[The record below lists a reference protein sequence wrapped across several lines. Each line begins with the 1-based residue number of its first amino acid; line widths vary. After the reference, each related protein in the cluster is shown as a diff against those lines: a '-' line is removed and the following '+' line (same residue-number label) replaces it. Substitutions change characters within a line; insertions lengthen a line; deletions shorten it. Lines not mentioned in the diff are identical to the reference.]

1 MKGSIMTNNRNWNG
15 IRAAVAEYCKD
26 NNISDSDFRFL
37 NLFEWQNIYNNV
49 LDTFLDYKY
58 AKYNGL
64 YWSNVENGFKKSITR
79 LFCFQEGAKDYPS
92 YEWIMKLPQII
103 GSDMVYG
110 TDCIRFVSHDDED
123 GKWQF
128 LCGREHETEDARL
141 VSLESIFEIDNSVG
155 ELADMPCGHQAERDT
170 KSSIWNVS

>member
-1 MKGSIMTNNRNWNG
+1 MNNNRNWNG
-15 IRAAVAEYCKD
+15 IRATVAEYCKD

-49 LDTFLDYKY
+49 LDTFLDYQY

-79 LFCFQEGAKDYPS
+79 LFCFQEGAKGYPS

-103 GSDMVYG
+103 GSDTVYLLLEESSNKYWIAECNPG
-110 TDCIRFVSHDDED
+110 VIHQIINEALYPLDFYITDKKYNWIITKNHHDIV
-123 GKWQF
+123 QF
-128 LCGREHETEDARL
+128 LGQGLDEQ
-141 VSLESIFEIDNSVG
+141 EIRSVLMI
-155 ELADMPCGHQAERDT
+155 E
-170 KSSIWNVS
+170 